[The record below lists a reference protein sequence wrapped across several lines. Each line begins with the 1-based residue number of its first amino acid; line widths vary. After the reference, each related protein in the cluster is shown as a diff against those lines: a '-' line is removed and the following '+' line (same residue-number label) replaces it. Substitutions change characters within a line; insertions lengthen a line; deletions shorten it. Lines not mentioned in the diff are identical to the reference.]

1 MSINYRLK
9 AIEIVGQR
17 KAFCRQRITESSCVR
32 KETVNIDIRVKPRD
46 DDRNYL
52 LSIIYYLIFI
62 ICYNH
67 E

>member
-32 KETVNIDIRVKPRD
+32 KETANIDIRVKPRD

-52 LSIIYYLIFI
+52 LPII
-62 ICYNH
+62 
-67 E
+67 

>member
-1 MSINYRLK
+1 MSFNYRLK
-9 AIEIVGQR
+9 ATEIVGQR

-52 LSIIYYLIFI
+52 LSII
-62 ICYNH
+62 
-67 E
+67 